1 MNKIL
6 IFTATYN
13 EVSNINILLDR
24 INSYCQNV
32 DILIVDD
39 NSSDGTINVLKKFE
53 KECKNINLIIRE
65 KKSGL
70 NTAHK
75 IGYNYAIKNNYD
87 YFITLDADLSHN
99 PAVIPEFI
107 NLLKSNAFIIGSRYA
122 KGGKCE
128 LPIAR
133 LLLSVLGNKFIKL
146 FSRINCSEFTTSF
159 RGFNLR
165 TIKNFDMNLVKSN
178 GYSFFMET
186 IFLVSKF
193 NLIVEV
199 PIHFKNRT
207 SGQSKIPKIE
217 IIRTLINLFR
227 LRLF

>member
-65 KKSGL
+65 KKLGL

-107 NLLKSNAFIIGSRYA
+107 NLLKSNSFIIGSRYA

-207 SGQSKIPKIE
+207 SGKSKIPKIE

>member
-65 KKSGL
+65 KKLGL

-107 NLLKSNAFIIGSRYA
+107 NLLKSNSFIIGSRYA

-165 TIKNFDMNLVKSN
+165 KIKYFDMNLVKSN

-207 SGQSKIPKIE
+207 SGKSKIPKIE

>member
-6 IFTATYN
+6 IFTATFN
-13 EVSNINILLDR
+13 EVSNIDILLDR

-32 DILIVDD
+32 DILVVDD
-39 NSSDGTINVLKKFE
+39 NSSDGTIDVLKKFE
-53 KECKNINLIIRE
+53 KEYKNINLIIRE
-65 KKSGL
+65 KKLGL

-87 YFITLDADLSHN
+87 YFITLDADLSHD
-99 PAVIPEFI
+99 PAVIPDFI
-107 NLLKSNAFIIGSRYA
+107 NLLKSNSFVIGSRYA

-165 TIKNFDMNLVKSN
+165 KIENFDMNLVKSN

-193 NLIVEV
+193 NLIVEI

-207 SGQSKIPKIE
+207 SGKSKIPKIE

>member
-13 EVSNINILLDR
+13 EVSNIDILLDR

-32 DILIVDD
+32 DILVVDD

-65 KKSGL
+65 KKLGL

-87 YFITLDADLSHN
+87 YFITLDADLSHD
-99 PAVIPEFI
+99 PAVIPDFI
-107 NLLKSNAFIIGSRYA
+107 NLLKSNSFVIGSRYA

-165 TIKNFDMNLVKSN
+165 KIKYFDMNLVKSN

-193 NLIVEV
+193 NFIVEI

-207 SGQSKIPKIE
+207 SGKSKIPKIE

>member
-13 EVSNINILLDR
+13 EVSNIDILLDR

-32 DILIVDD
+32 DILVVDD
-39 NSSDGTINVLKKFE
+39 NSSDGTIDVLKKFE
-53 KECKNINLIIRE
+53 KEYKNINLIIRE
-65 KKSGL
+65 KKLGL

-87 YFITLDADLSHN
+87 YFITLDADLSHD
-99 PAVIPEFI
+99 PAVIPDFI
-107 NLLKSNAFIIGSRYA
+107 NILKSNSFVIGSRYA

-165 TIKNFDMNLVKSN
+165 KIKYFDMNLVKSN

-193 NLIVEV
+193 NLIVEI

-207 SGQSKIPKIE
+207 SGKSKIPKIE

>member
-13 EVSNINILLDR
+13 EVLNIDILLDK
-24 INSYCQNV
+24 INKYSQNA

-39 NSSDGTINVLKKFE
+39 NSSDGTIKVLKKFE
-53 KECKNINLIIRE
+53 QQYKNINLIIRQ
-65 KKSGL
+65 KKLGL

-75 IGYNYAIKNNYD
+75 VGYNYAIKNNYD
-87 YFITLDADLSHN
+87 YFITLDADLSHD

-107 NLLKSNAFIIGSRYA
+107 RLLNSNSFVIGSRYA

-128 LPIAR
+128 LPVAR

-146 FSRINCSEFTTSF
+146 FTRIKCSEFTTSY

-165 TIKNFDMNLVKSN
+165 RIKNFDMNLVKSN

-193 NLIVEV
+193 NVIVEI
-199 PIHFKNRT
+199 PINFKNRT

>member
-6 IFTATYN
+6 IFTATFN
-13 EVSNINILLDR
+13 EVSNIDILLDR

-65 KKSGL
+65 KKLGL

-87 YFITLDADLSHN
+87 YFITLDADLSHD
-99 PAVIPEFI
+99 PAVIPDFI
-107 NLLKSNAFIIGSRYA
+107 NILKSNSFVIGSRYA

-165 TIKNFDMNLVKSN
+165 KIENFDMNLVKSN

-193 NLIVEV
+193 NLIVEI

-207 SGQSKIPKIE
+207 SGKSKIPKIE

>member
-1 MNKIL
+1 MSKIL

-13 EVSNINILLDR
+13 EVSNVGILLTK
-24 INSYCQNV
+24 INEICQNV

-39 NSSDGTINVLKKFE
+39 NSSDGTIDVLKNFENKF
-53 KECKNINLIIRE
+53 KNINLIIRE
-65 KKSGL
+65 KKLGL

-75 IGYNYAIKNNYD
+75 IGYNYAIKNDYD
-87 YFITLDADLSHN
+87 YFITLDADLSHDPSELPNFIKLLNSN
-99 PAVIPEFI
+99 PFV
-107 NLLKSNAFIIGSRYA
+107 IGSRYT

-128 LPIAR
+128 LPFAR

-146 FSRINCSEFTTSF
+146 ISRINCSEFTTSF

-165 TIKNFDMNLVKSN
+165 KIENFDMNLVKSN

-186 IFLVSKF
+186 VFLVSKF
-193 NLIVEV
+193 NNIAEI

-207 SGQSKIPKIE
+207 SGKSKIPKIE

-227 LRLF
+227 LRIF

>member
-13 EVSNINILLDR
+13 EVSNIDILLDR

-65 KKSGL
+65 KKLGL

-107 NLLKSNAFIIGSRYA
+107 NLLKSNSFIIGSRYA

-207 SGQSKIPKIE
+207 SGKSKIPKIE

>member
-13 EVSNINILLDR
+13 EVSNIDILLDR

-32 DILIVDD
+32 DILVVDD
-39 NSSDGTINVLKKFE
+39 NSSDGTIDVLKKFE
-53 KECKNINLIIRE
+53 KEYKNINLIIRE
-65 KKSGL
+65 KKLGL

-87 YFITLDADLSHN
+87 YFITLDADLSHD
-99 PAVIPEFI
+99 PAVIPDFI
-107 NLLKSNAFIIGSRYA
+107 NILKSNSFVIGSRYA

-165 TIKNFDMNLVKSN
+165 KIENFDMNLVKSN

-193 NLIVEV
+193 NLIVEI

-207 SGQSKIPKIE
+207 SGKSKIPKIE

>member
-6 IFTATYN
+6 IFTATFN
-13 EVSNINILLDR
+13 EVSNIDILLDR

-32 DILIVDD
+32 DILVVDD
-39 NSSDGTINVLKKFE
+39 NSSDGTIDVLKKFE
-53 KECKNINLIIRE
+53 KEYKNINLIIRE
-65 KKSGL
+65 KKLGL

-87 YFITLDADLSHN
+87 YFITLDADLSHD
-99 PAVIPEFI
+99 PAVIPDFI
-107 NLLKSNAFIIGSRYA
+107 NILKSNSFVIGSRYA

-165 TIKNFDMNLVKSN
+165 KIENFDMNLVKSN

-193 NLIVEV
+193 NLIVEI

-207 SGQSKIPKIE
+207 SGKSKIPKIE